1 MACLYLVRHAMAEPA
16 GSVCAGCRTDGP
28 LTAEGQAQARAAR
41 AWVQGMRPAP
51 VYASPLRRSRETAR
65 LLAGPDGEIRVRR
78 ALRELDMGEWD
89 GKRFADIRAQ
99 YPELYA
105 ARGENQALMP
115 PGAESFPAAAA
126 RMSRTLAA
134 IAAPLDEQ
142 EERVVVSH
150 SGAIRAFLCR
160 ITGLPYRQ
168 NRRLAL
174 PYGGI
179 CAVEYGP
186 AGWRCLQAGVP
197 ASQLPDPPA
206 IEALW
211 RACGAGEPARLHGET
226 VARVAV
232 RICRRLAA
240 AGLVLDEDLVRT
252 AALLHDLCRH
262 QPHHPQAAARL
273 LRRSGYFRLA
283 AVVAL
288 HEEGDDWP
296 EPNEEGLVFLA
307 DKLVQE
313 CEETTILARFAKS
326 RDKCRTPEALAAHE
340 RRLNRALRLEQIC
353 RARTG
358 GAL

>member
-28 LTAEGQAQARAAR
+28 LTAEGQAQARVAR
-41 AWVQGMRPAP
+41 AWVQGMQPAP

-89 GKRFADIRAQ
+89 GKRFTDIRAQ

-105 ARGENQALMP
+105 ARGKNQALMP

-160 ITGLPYRQ
+160 ITGLPYRR

-197 ASQLPDPPA
+197 ASRLPDPPA

-211 RACGAGEPARLHGET
+211 REYGAGESARLHGERWPGWRYGS
-226 VARVAV
+226 AAV
-232 RICRRLAA
+232 WRQRAWCWTRIWSVSRRCCTICAAISPATRRRPPGCCAA
-240 AGLVLDEDLVRT
+240 ADISVW
-252 AALLHDLCRH
+252 
-262 QPHHPQAAARL
+262 
-273 LRRSGYFRLA
+273 RRWWRFMKR
-283 AVVAL
+283 
-288 HEEGDDWP
+288 
-296 EPNEEGLVFLA
+296 
-307 DKLVQE
+307 
-313 CEETTILARFAKS
+313 ETTGPNPTRKGWCSWRTSWCRDARKPPS
-326 RDKCRTPEALAAHE
+326 WPALPKAGINAAHP
-340 RRLNRALRLEQIC
+340 RPWPP
-353 RARTG
+353 TSG
-358 GAL
+358 G